1 MTSEIFDYMLF
12 PRILSVAERA
22 WHKASWED
30 LDTPERT
37 QTSFADW
44 EEFANTIAYKEQ
56 DRLQSLGIKYRI
68 PLPGAM

>member
-1 MTSEIFDYMLF
+1 MTSEIFYYMLF

-37 QTSFADW
+37 QTSFADL
-44 EEFANTIAYKEQ
+44 EEFANTIAYKEL